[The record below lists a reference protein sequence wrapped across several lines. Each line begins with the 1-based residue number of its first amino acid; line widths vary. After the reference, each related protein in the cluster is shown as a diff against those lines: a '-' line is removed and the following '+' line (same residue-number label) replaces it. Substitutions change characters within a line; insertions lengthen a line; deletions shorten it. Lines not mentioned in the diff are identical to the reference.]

1 MSLWEMAYSQLN
13 PVWKQC
19 DAPYYDDYQ
28 YFSNFK
34 EFELQK
40 SESILSN
47 SNRLGIFVDD
57 KLVGLFRVIGYV
69 NKQDGWNWELVFMIK
84 NSGTLVLG
92 KLLCCSG

>member
-1 MSLWEMAYSQLN
+1 MMLPIMMIISIFQI
-13 PVWKQC
+13 
-19 DAPYYDDYQ
+19 
-28 YFSNFK
+28 FK

-57 KLVGLFRVIGYV
+57 KLVGTVSRYWVCKETRWMELGIGIY
-69 NKQDGWNWELVFMIK
+69 DK

>member
-57 KLVGLFRVIGYV
+57 KLVGTVSRYWVC
-69 NKQDGWNWELVFMIK
+69 KQTRWMELVFMIK